1 MKIALISPRSSFL
14 GRNEEFK
21 KLFYQSPEME
31 FYRQYWS
38 GLGSGLLVIAALTPK
53 ETELKLIDENIEEID
68 HREVYDLVAITA
80 MTQQATRA
88 YKIADNF
95 RERGIKVV
103 LGGIHPTVLPDE
115 AGHHGDSIIVG
126 EAENSWKKMLEDL
139 ERDNLKSVYTD
150 PYGADLTQ
158 SPIPKYELLE
168 QKPYKIVW
176 IQTSRGCPHD
186 CGYCC
191 ASRVY
196 GFKYRHK
203 TISRVVEEI
212 HLVRSVKKHALIGFA
227 DDNLFSAR
235 TYARKLL
242 EKITGL
248 GIRWIGQSDISVAY
262 DRSLLSSI
270 KKSGCVALLIGLESV
285 DEKNLKGLD
294 SSNWKLKQLKN
305 YEESI
310 RTIQDS
316 GVGVIGTFIVGFDN
330 DDSSVFERL
339 ANFIIDNHL
348 AGAQIA
354 ALTPFPGTWLRK
366 ELLNA
371 GRILDTPWEN
381 YTFYDVNIKPK
392 LMSTWELE
400 KGVLAVFKKIYSPS
414 VAAGKIRHF
423 KNIFSERYAAQKE
436 IYFNNLE
443 RNNL

>member
-1 MKIALISPRSSFL
+1 
-14 GRNEEFK
+14 
-21 KLFYQSPEME
+21 
-31 FYRQYWS
+31 
-38 GLGSGLLVIAALTPK
+38 
-53 ETELKLIDENIEEID
+53 
-68 HREVYDLVAITA
+68 
-80 MTQQATRA
+80 
-88 YKIADNF
+88 
-95 RERGIKVV
+95 
-103 LGGIHPTVLPDE
+103 
-115 AGHHGDSIIVG
+115 
-126 EAENSWKKMLEDL
+126 
-139 ERDNLKSVYTD
+139 
-150 PYGADLTQ
+150 
-158 SPIPKYELLE
+158 
-168 QKPYKIVW
+168 
-176 IQTSRGCPHD
+176 
-186 CGYCC
+186 
-191 ASRVY
+191 
-196 GFKYRHK
+196 
-203 TISRVVEEI
+203 
-212 HLVRSVKKHALIGFA
+212 
-227 DDNLFSAR
+227 
-235 TYARKLL
+235 
-242 EKITGL
+242 
-248 GIRWIGQSDISVAY
+248 
-262 DRSLLSSI
+262 LLSSI

-316 GVGVIGTFIVGFDN
+316 GIGVIGTFIVGFDN

-414 VAAGKIRHF
+414 VASGKIRHF
-423 KNIFSERYAAQKE
+423 KNIFSERYASQQEKH
-436 IYFNNLE
+436 FNNLE